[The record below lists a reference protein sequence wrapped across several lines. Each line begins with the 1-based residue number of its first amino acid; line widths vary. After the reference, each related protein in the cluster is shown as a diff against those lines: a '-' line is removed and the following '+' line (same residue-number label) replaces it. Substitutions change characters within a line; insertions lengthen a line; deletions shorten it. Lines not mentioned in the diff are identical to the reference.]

1 MKLVEEI
8 NKEEGAEAEEAK
20 VKADA
25 DAAEA
30 KAKEEAEKAKAE
42 GGTGGEPQAKERPVE
57 TMSLPKWKFLE
68 TEKKIEKLS
77 SELELSKKEKEEL
90 QAKVE
95 EMAKN
100 PPKSVDEEIRTYA
113 ESIGAEPQAIQGLME
128 IMAKR
133 FSPPEDYKKI
143 VEAQKARE
151 DEERSKNEAFAKFET
166 DFTALAEKHPE
177 AANLKEKL
185 KELAFSDSYHTYS
198 LAHIFAL
205 EKENLLEPKKKTGEA
220 SRGKAEGGK
229 VPQKIENIDEMSDK
243 EFQQFSE
250 KLSTEGTMVK
260 IR

>member
-1 MKLVEEI
+1 MK
-8 NKEEGAEAEEAK
+8 
-20 VKADA
+20 
-25 DAAEA
+25 
-30 KAKEEAEKAKAE
+30 
-42 GGTGGEPQAKERPVE
+42 
-57 TMSLPKWKFLE
+57 F
-68 TEKKIEKLS
+68 TENWLRS
-77 SELELSKKEKEEL
+77 HVPTTATREEL
-90 QAKVE
+90 IATLTAIGLEVE
-95 EMAKN
+95 DVTVLGQ
-100 PPKSVDEEIRTYA
+100 SLDGV
-113 ESIGAEPQAIQGLME
+113 
-128 IMAKR
+128 
-133 FSPPEDYKKI
+133 
-143 VEAQKARE
+143 VVAQIL
-151 DEERSKNEAFAKFET
+151 S
-166 DFTALAEKHPE
+166 AEKHPE